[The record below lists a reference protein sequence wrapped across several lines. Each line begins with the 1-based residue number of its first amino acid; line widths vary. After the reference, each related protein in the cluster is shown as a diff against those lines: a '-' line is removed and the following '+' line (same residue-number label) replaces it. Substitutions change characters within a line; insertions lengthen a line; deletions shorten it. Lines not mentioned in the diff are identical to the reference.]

1 MRIPRPDADADRPR
15 DGLPEP
21 PRRPTHP
28 ADPEDEHPLS
38 VEPTAPDDLAGRP
51 TAQGGHGG
59 HGGHGLVMM
68 LMCVPMLLIA
78 GLLVA
83 TGVAGAGVL
92 VFAVLCMAMMF
103 MMPGGHSHK

>member
-1 MRIPRPDADADRPR
+1 MRIPRPDAEADRPR
-15 DGLPEP
+15 EARPAP
-21 PRRPTHP
+21 PRRPTNPTDP
-28 ADPEDEHPLS
+28 AGGHPLS
-38 VEPTAPDDLAGRP
+38 VDPTRAHGHAGRP

-59 HGGHGLVMM
+59 HGLMMM
-68 LMCVPMLLIA
+68 LMCVPMLLIV

-83 TGVAGAGVL
+83 TGVAGAGAL

>member
-1 MRIPRPDADADRPR
+1 MRTPRQDPEADRPR
-15 DGLPEP
+15 DDRPEP
-21 PRRPTHP
+21 PRRPTYP
-28 ADPEDEHPLS
+28 ADPDDGHPLS
-38 VEPTAPDDLAGRP
+38 VDPTAANDHAGRP

-59 HGGHGLVMM
+59 HGLMMM